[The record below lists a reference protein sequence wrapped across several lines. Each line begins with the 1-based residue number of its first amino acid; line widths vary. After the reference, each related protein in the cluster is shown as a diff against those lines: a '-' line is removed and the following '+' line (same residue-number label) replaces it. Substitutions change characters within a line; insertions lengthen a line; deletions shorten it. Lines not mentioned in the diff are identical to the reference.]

1 MIGSEAPRLP
11 ALASRLGRAETAAA
25 VQMSTR
31 AREMRAA
38 GHNVISLAIGEP
50 DFPTPALGIEAAHR
64 AALDGL
70 TKYPPVDGL
79 PVLKAAVQRKFR
91 RDQGL
96 DFPLSQIMVTNGGK
110 QAIFNAF
117 AATVDEGDEIVI
129 PSPYWSSYA
138 LTAQVL
144 GGVPVTVP
152 CPANNGFRLRPEDLD
167 AAITARTKWVVL
179 NAPNNPTGAAYTAE
193 QLAALAEVLR
203 RHPHVWLF
211 SDEIY
216 EHLRYD
222 GLGSISIA
230 AVAPDLADR
239 VLVMSGVSKT
249 YAMTGWRIGF
259 CGGPAGLIRAMV
271 VMQSHAT
278 AGISTVGQ
286 AAAAAVLDGPQDV
299 VGEMVAAYHRRRDLV
314 VGMLRQAPGMT
325 CAVPEGAFYV
335 FPSIAGCIGRLS
347 AGGQPID
354 TDRDFA
360 TALLEEQHVAVVHGA
375 AFGMSPYLRISYATD
390 DASLE
395 DACRRIIEFC
405 EALT

>member
-1 MIGSEAPRLP
+1 MSGMEASRMP
-11 ALASRLGRAETAAA
+11 ALAARLRQAETAAT
-25 VQMSTR
+25 VQMSVR

-38 GHNVISLAIGEP
+38 GHDVISLAIGEP
-50 DFPTPALGIEAAHR
+50 DFPTPPVGIEAAHR
-64 AALDGL
+64 AALDGR
-70 TKYPPVDGL
+70 TKYPPIDGT
-79 PVLKAAVQRKFR
+79 PELKAAIHRKFQ
-91 RDQGL
+91 RDQRL
-96 DFPLSQIMVTNGGK
+96 DFPPNQITVSNGGK

-117 AATVDEGDEIVI
+117 AATIDTGDEVVI

-138 LTAQVL
+138 LTAQFL
-144 GGVPVTVP
+144 GGVAVPVS

-167 AAITARTKWVVL
+167 AAITPRTKWVVL
-179 NAPNNPTGAAYTAE
+179 NAPNNPTGAAYTGE

-203 RHPHVWLF
+203 RHPHVWVF

-230 AVAPDLADR
+230 AVAPDLGDR

-259 CGGPAGLIRAMV
+259 CGGPAGLIRAMTV
-271 VMQSHAT
+271 VQSHAT
-278 AGISTVGQ
+278 SGASTVSQ
-286 AAAAAVLDGPQDV
+286 AAAAAVLDAPQAM

-314 VGMLRQAPGMT
+314 VGLLRQTPGIT

-335 FPSIAGCIGRLS
+335 FPSIAGCIGRVSGDGRLLE
-347 AGGQPID
+347 

-360 TALLEEQHVAVVHGA
+360 TALLEEQHVAVVHGG
-375 AFGMSPYLRISYATD
+375 AFGMSPHVRISYAAD
-390 DASLE
+390 DARLTE
-395 DACRRIIEFC
+395 ACGRITEFC
-405 EALT
+405 QRLR

>member
-1 MIGSEAPRLP
+1 VP
-11 ALASRLGRAETAAA
+11 ALASRLGRAETAAI
-25 VQMSTR
+25 VQMSVR
-31 AREMRAA
+31 AREMRAE

-50 DFPTPALGIEAAHR
+50 DFPTSQLGIEAAYR
-64 AALDGL
+64 AALDGQ
-70 TKYPPVDGL
+70 TKYPPVDGT
-79 PVLKAAVQRKFR
+79 PELKAAIRRKFQ

-96 DFPLSQIMVTNGGK
+96 DFALSQIIVTNGGK

-117 AATVDEGDEIVI
+117 AATIEEGDEVVI
-129 PSPYWSSYA
+129 PSPYWSSYP
-138 LTAQVL
+138 LTAQFF
-144 GGVPVTVP
+144 GGVTMPVS
-152 CPANNGFRLRPEDLD
+152 CPANNGFRLLPEDLD
-167 AAITARTKWVVL
+167 AAITPRTKWVVL

-203 RHPHVWLF
+203 RHPHVWVF

-222 GLGSISIA
+222 GLGSVSIA

-259 CGGPAGLIRAMV
+259 CGGPAGLIKAMGV
-271 VMQSHAT
+271 VQSHAT

-286 AAAAAVLDGPQDV
+286 AAATAVLDGDQAMV
-299 VGEMVAAYHRRRDLV
+299 AEMVTAYHRRRDLV
-314 VGMLRQAPGMT
+314 VGMLRQAPGIT

-335 FPSIAGCIGRLS
+335 FPSIAGCIGRVS
-347 AGGQPID
+347 AGGRLME

-360 TALLEEQHVAVVHGA
+360 MALLEERHVALVHGA
-375 AFGMSPYLRISYATD
+375 AFGMSPHVRISYATD

-395 DACRRIIEFC
+395 EACGRIIGFC
-405 EALT
+405 QTLR

>member
-1 MIGSEAPRLP
+1 MTGAPNTPRLAARLRGTEP
-11 ALASRLGRAETAAA
+11 AAI
-25 VQMSTR
+25 VQMSSR

-50 DFPTPALGIEAAHR
+50 DFATPIVGIEAAYR
-64 AALDGL
+64 AALDGH
-70 TKYPPVDGL
+70 TKYPPVDGTL
-79 PVLKAAVQRKFR
+79 ELKAAIRRKFR

-96 DFPLSQIMVTNGGK
+96 DFSPREIMVSNGGK
-110 QAIFNAF
+110 QVIFNAF
-117 AATVDEGDEIVI
+117 AATLDEGDEVVV
-129 PSPYWSSYA
+129 PSPYWSSYV
-138 LTAQVL
+138 LTAQFL
-144 GGVPVTVP
+144 GGVAVPVS

-167 AAITARTKWVVL
+167 AAITPRTKWVVL
-179 NAPNNPTGAAYTAE
+179 NAPNNPTGAAYSAE
-193 QLAALAEVLR
+193 QLAALAAVLR
-203 RHPHVWLF
+203 RHPHVWVF

-222 GLGSISIA
+222 GLGSVSIA

-239 VLVMSGVSKT
+239 VLIMSGVSKT

-259 CGGPAGLIRAMV
+259 CGGPEALIQAMGV
-271 VMQSHAT
+271 VQSHAT

-286 AAAAAVLDGPQDV
+286 AAAAAALDAPQAM

-314 VGMLRQAPGMT
+314 VGLLRQAPGVT

-335 FPSIAGCIGRLS
+335 FPSIAGCIGRVS
-347 AGGQPID
+347 AGGRPIG

-360 TALLEEQHVAVVHGA
+360 LALLEEQHVALVHGA
-375 AFGMSPYLRISYATD
+375 AFGMSPHMRISYATD

-395 DACRRIIEFC
+395 EACGRIIRFC
-405 EALT
+405 QGLT

>member
-1 MIGSEAPRLP
+1 
-11 ALASRLGRAETAAA
+11 
-25 VQMSTR
+25 MSTR

-50 DFPTPALGIEAAHR
+50 DFPTPPVGIEAAHR

-70 TKYPPVDGL
+70 TKYPPVDGIA
-79 PVLKAAVQRKFR
+79 PLKAAIQRKFA
-91 RDQGL
+91 RDQKL
-96 DFPLSQIMVTNGGK
+96 DFALNQIMVSNGGK

-117 AATVDEGDEIVI
+117 AATLDEGDEVVI
-129 PSPYWSSYA
+129 PAPYWSSYA
-138 LTAQVL
+138 LTAQFL
-144 GGVPVTVP
+144 GGVAVPVS

-167 AAITARTKWVVL
+167 AAITPRTKWVVL
-179 NAPNNPTGAAYTAE
+179 NAPNNPTGAAYTAD
-193 QLAALAEVLR
+193 QLAALAEVLA
-203 RHPHVWLF
+203 RHPQTWVF

-230 AVAPDLADR
+230 AVAPALAER
-239 VLVMSGVSKT
+239 TLVMSGVSKT

-259 CGGPAGLIRAMV
+259 TGGPAGLIRAMTV
-271 VMQSHAT
+271 AQSHTT

-286 AAAAAVLDGPQDV
+286 AAAAAVLDAPQAM

-314 VGMLRQAPGMT
+314 VRLLRQAPGLT

-335 FPSIAGCIGRLS
+335 FPSVAGCIGRMS
-347 AGGQPID
+347 AGGRVIE

-375 AFGMSPYLRISYATD
+375 AFGMSPYVRISYATD
-390 DASLE
+390 DAALE
-395 DACRRIIEFC
+395 EACGRIIGFC
-405 EALT
+405 EALR

>member
-1 MIGSEAPRLP
+1 MP
-11 ALASRLGRAETAAA
+11 ALAARLGRAETAAA

-38 GHNVISLAIGEP
+38 GHDVISLAIGEP
-50 DFPTPALGIEAAHR
+50 DFPTPPVGIEAAHR
-64 AALDGL
+64 AARDGL
-70 TKYPPVDGL
+70 TKYPPVDG
-79 PVLKAAVQRKFR
+79 VSTLKEAIQRKFA
-91 RDQGL
+91 RDQKL
-96 DFPLSQIMVTNGGK
+96 DFPLNQIMVSNGGK

-117 AATVDEGDEIVI
+117 AATLDEGDEVVI

-138 LTAQVL
+138 LTAQFL
-144 GGVPVTVP
+144 GGVTVLVS
-152 CPANNGFRLRPEDLD
+152 CPANNGFRLRPEDLE
-167 AAITARTKWVVL
+167 AAITPRTKWVVL

-193 QLAALAEVLR
+193 QLAELAAVLA
-203 RHPHVWLF
+203 RHPQAWVF

-222 GLGSISIA
+222 GLGSVSIA
-230 AVAPDLADR
+230 AVAPGLADR
-239 VLVMSGVSKT
+239 TIVMSGVSKT

-259 CGGPAGLIRAMV
+259 TGGPLALIRAMSLV
-271 VMQSHAT
+271 QSHAT

-286 AAAAAVLDGPQDV
+286 AAATAVLDAPQDM

-314 VGMLRQAPGMT
+314 VRLLRRAPGMT

-335 FPSIAGCIGRLS
+335 FPSVAGCLGRMS
-347 AGGQPID
+347 AGGRTIE

-360 TALLEEQHVAVVHGA
+360 MALLEEQHVALVHGA
-375 AFGMSPYLRISYATD
+375 AFGMSPHVRISYATD

-395 DACRRIIEFC
+395 EACGRIVAFC
-405 EALT
+405 EGLG

>member
-1 MIGSEAPRLP
+1 MP
-11 ALASRLGRAETAAA
+11 ALAARLGRTEPAAI

-31 AREMRAA
+31 AREMRAE
-38 GHNVISLAIGEP
+38 GHDVISLAIGEP
-50 DFPTPALGIEAAHR
+50 DFPTPPLGIEAAHR

-70 TKYPPVDGL
+70 TKYPPVDGT
-79 PVLKAAVQRKFR
+79 PELKSAIRRKFQ

-96 DFPLSQIMVTNGGK
+96 DFEANQVMVANGGK

-117 AATVDEGDEIVI
+117 AATLDEGDEVVI
-129 PSPYWSSYA
+129 PSPYWSSYV
-138 LTAQVL
+138 LTAEFL
-144 GGVPVTVP
+144 GGVAVPVS
-152 CPANNGFRLRPEDLD
+152 CPANNGFRLRAEDLD
-167 AAITARTKWVVL
+167 AAITPRTKWVVL
-179 NAPNNPTGAAYTAE
+179 NAPVGLFGAAYTAE
-193 QLAALAEVLR
+193 QLGALAEVLR
-203 RHPHVWLF
+203 RHPHVWVF

-222 GLGSISIA
+222 GLGSVSIA

-259 CGGPAGLIRAMV
+259 CGGPAGLIRAMGV
-271 VMQSHAT
+271 VQSHAT
-278 AGISTVGQ
+278 AGTSTVGQ
-286 AAAAAVLDGPQDV
+286 AAAAAVLDAPQAM

-314 VGMLRQAPGMT
+314 VGLLRQAPGVT

-335 FPSIAGCIGRLS
+335 FPSIAGCIGRVS
-347 AGGQPID
+347 AGGRPIG

-360 TALLEEQHVAVVHGA
+360 LALLEEQHVAVVHGA
-375 AFGMSPYLRISYATD
+375 AFGMSPHVRISYATD

-395 DACRRIIEFC
+395 EACRRIIAFC
-405 EALT
+405 RALT

>member
-1 MIGSEAPRLP
+1 MP
-11 ALASRLGRAETAAA
+11 ALAARLGRAETAAA

-50 DFPTPALGIEAAHR
+50 DFPTPLVGIEAADR
-64 AALDGL
+64 AARDGL

-79 PVLKAAVQRKFR
+79 PTLKAAIQRKFA
-91 RDQGL
+91 RDQKL
-96 DFPLSQIMVTNGGK
+96 DFALNQIMVSNGGK
-110 QAIFNAF
+110 HAIFNAF
-117 AATVDEGDEIVI
+117 AATIDEGDAVVI

-138 LTAQVL
+138 LTAQFL
-144 GGVPVTVP
+144 GGVSVPVS

-167 AAITARTKWVVL
+167 AAITPRTKWVVL

-193 QLAALAEVLR
+193 QLAALAAVLA
-203 RHPHVWLF
+203 RHPHVWIF

-222 GLGSISIA
+222 GLGSVSIA

-239 VLVMSGVSKT
+239 TLVMSGVSKT

-259 CGGPAGLIRAMV
+259 AGGPLGLIRAMSV
-271 VMQSHAT
+271 VQSHAT

-286 AAAAAVLDGPQDV
+286 AAATAVLDAPQAM

-314 VGMLRQAPGMT
+314 VRRLRQAPGMT

-335 FPSIAGCIGRLS
+335 FPSVAGCLGRVS
-347 AGGQPID
+347 AGGRAID

-360 TALLEEQHVAVVHGA
+360 MALLEERHVAVVHGA
-375 AFGMSPYLRISYATD
+375 AFGMSPHVRISYATD

-395 DACRRIIEFC
+395 EACGRIVAFC
-405 EALT
+405 EGLR

>member
-1 MIGSEAPRLP
+1 MP

-50 DFPTPALGIEAAHR
+50 DFPTPPVGIEAAHR
-64 AALDGL
+64 AARDGL
-70 TKYPPVDGL
+70 TKYPPVDG
-79 PVLKAAVQRKFR
+79 VSTLKEAIQRKFA
-91 RDQGL
+91 RDQKL
-96 DFPLSQIMVTNGGK
+96 DFALNQIMVSNGGK

-117 AATVDEGDEIVI
+117 AATVEEGDEVVI

-138 LTAQVL
+138 LTAQFL
-144 GGVPVTVP
+144 GGVTVP
-152 CPANNGFRLRPEDLD
+152 VSCPANNGFRLRPEDLE
-167 AAITARTKWVVL
+167 AAITPRTKWVVL
-179 NAPNNPTGAAYTAE
+179 NAPNNPTGAAYAAE
-193 QLAALAEVLR
+193 QLTALAAVLA
-203 RHPHVWLF
+203 RHPHVWIF

-222 GLGSISIA
+222 GLGSVSIA
-230 AVAPDLADR
+230 AVAPELADR
-239 VLVMSGVSKT
+239 TIVMSGVSKT

-259 CGGPAGLIRAMV
+259 TGGPVGLIRAMSV
-271 VMQSHAT
+271 VQSHTT

-286 AAAAAVLDGPQDV
+286 AAATAVLDAPQAM

-314 VGMLRQAPGMT
+314 VRLLRQAPGMT

-335 FPSIAGCIGRLS
+335 FPSVAGCLGRVS
-347 AGGQPID
+347 AGGRLIE

-360 TALLEEQHVAVVHGA
+360 MALLEEQHVALVHGA
-375 AFGMSPYLRISYATD
+375 AFGMSPYVRISYATD

-395 DACRRIIEFC
+395 EACGRIAAFC
-405 EALT
+405 ERLQ

>member
-1 MIGSEAPRLP
+1 MP
-11 ALASRLGRAETAAA
+11 ALAARLGRAETAAA

-38 GHNVISLAIGEP
+38 GHDVISLAIGEP
-50 DFPTPALGIEAAHR
+50 DFPTPPVGIEAAHR
-64 AALDGL
+64 AARDGL
-70 TKYPPVDGL
+70 TKYPPVDG
-79 PVLKAAVQRKFR
+79 VLALKEAIRRKFA
-91 RDQGL
+91 RDQKL
-96 DFPLSQIMVTNGGK
+96 DFPLNQIMVSNGGK

-117 AATVDEGDEIVI
+117 AATLDEGDEVVI

-138 LTAQVL
+138 LTAQFL
-144 GGVPVTVP
+144 GGVTVP
-152 CPANNGFRLRPEDLD
+152 VSCPANNGFRLRPEDLE
-167 AAITARTKWVVL
+167 AAITPRTKWVVL

-193 QLAALAEVLR
+193 QLAELAAVLA
-203 RHPHVWLF
+203 RHPQAWVF

-222 GLGSISIA
+222 GLGSVSIA
-230 AVAPDLADR
+230 AVAPELADR
-239 VLVMSGVSKT
+239 TLVMSGVSKT

-259 CGGPAGLIRAMV
+259 TGGPPALIRAMTV
-271 VMQSHAT
+271 VQSHTT

-286 AAAAAVLDGPQDV
+286 AAATAVLDAPQDM

-314 VGMLRQAPGMT
+314 VRLLRQAPGMT

-335 FPSIAGCIGRLS
+335 FPSVAGCLGRVS
-347 AGGQPID
+347 AGGRPIE

-360 TALLEEQHVAVVHGA
+360 MALLEERHVAVVHGA
-375 AFGMSPYLRISYATD
+375 AFGMSPYVRISYATD

-395 DACRRIIEFC
+395 EACGRIAAFC
-405 EALT
+405 QALR